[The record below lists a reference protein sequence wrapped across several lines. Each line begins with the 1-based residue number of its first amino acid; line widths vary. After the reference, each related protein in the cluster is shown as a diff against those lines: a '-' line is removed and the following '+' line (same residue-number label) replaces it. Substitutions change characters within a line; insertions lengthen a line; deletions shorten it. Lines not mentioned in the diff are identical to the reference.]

1 MIDVQDARA
10 RGEMAA
16 GVIMLRN
23 FSAKTKNLNKC
34 VTHI

>member
-10 RGEMAA
+10 RGEMA

-23 FSAKTKNLNKC
+23 FSAKTKK
-34 VTHI
+34 T